1 MNRALHISAV
11 LGVLALLVQGCGPEE
26 PSPSM
31 ARTEL
36 RGNFGEVLFAYSQPT
51 SERAD
56 EGTVAAPPFEI
67 SARFVRV
74 RDLGRAEARLLWGVE
89 LPQADVPLGECQQLD
104 PAQPYQDTVLS
115 SSVELLDAG
124 ELSLRLGDLE
134 LGLPT
139 QSFPSVYGV
148 VSGVLYGGETLD
160 VPFQPEQPYRIVSR
174 GSEAIGAFEVDV
186 AAPEEFESLV
196 VAGAEVGVEPVVLE
210 AAGQP
215 LEVRWEPGR
224 ASNEILVEL
233 SYSQFG
239 VEQRVACRSQE
250 DGVVEI
256 PAHMASR
263 LLEAGVSDARLVISR
278 VARSH
283 FTADGLDEGE
293 AVFVVT
299 AATPIE
305 IP

>member
-1 MNRALHISAV
+1 MNRYSHIPAV
-11 LGVLALLVQGCGPEE
+11 LGVLTLVAQGCGPEE

-31 ARTEL
+31 ARMEL
-36 RGNFGEVLFAYSQPT
+36 RGNFGEVLFAYTQPT
-51 SERAD
+51 TERAD
-56 EGTVAAPPFEI
+56 EGSVAAPPFEI

-74 RDLGRAEARLLWGVE
+74 RDLGRAEARLLWGAE
-89 LPQADVPLGECQQLD
+89 LPFADVPLGECQQLD
-104 PAQPYQDTVLS
+104 PAPPYQDAVLS

-124 ELSLRLGDLE
+124 ELSLRLGEQE
-134 LGLPT
+134 LSLPT

-160 VPFQPEQPYRIVSR
+160 VPFQPEQRYRVASR
-174 GSEAIGAFEVDV
+174 GSNAIGAFEVDV
-186 AAPEEFESLV
+186 AAPEEFESLL
-196 VAGAEVGVEPVVLE
+196 VAGAEVGVEPVTLE
-210 AAGQP
+210 AGGQP

-256 PAHMASR
+256 PAHMVGR

-278 VARSH
+278 VARAH
-283 FTADGLDEGE
+283 FSAEGLDEGE

-299 AATPIE
+299 AATPIDV
-305 IP
+305 P

>member
-1 MNRALHISAV
+1 MNRYSHITVV
-11 LGVLALLVQGCGPEE
+11 LGALAIVAQGCGPEE

-31 ARTEL
+31 ARTDL
-36 RGNFGEVLFAYSQPT
+36 RGNFGEIVFAYAQPT

-56 EGTVAAPPFEI
+56 EGSVAASPFEI

-74 RDLGRAEARLLWGVE
+74 RDLGRAEARLLWGME
-89 LPQADVPLGECQQLD
+89 LPPADVPLGECQPLD

-124 ELSLRLGDLE
+124 ELSLRLGDQE

-148 VSGVLYGGETLD
+148 VSGVLYGGEGLD
-160 VPFQPEQPYRIVSR
+160 VPFQPEQQYRVASR

-186 AAPEEFESLV
+186 AAPEEVESLV
-196 VAGAEVGVEPVVLE
+196 VGGGEVGVEPVTLE

-224 ASNEILVEL
+224 VSNEVFVDL

-239 VEQRVACRSQE
+239 AEQRVACRSQE

-256 PAHMASR
+256 PARIVGR

-278 VARSH
+278 VARAH
-283 FTADGLDEGE
+283 FSAEGLDEGE
-293 AVFVVT
+293 AVFVVS
-299 AATPIE
+299 AATPID